1 MCTLPDIDDV
11 GVIDRDGS
19 EVVVARTVPSAHA
32 RIQISPEII
41 LGHNVVSV
49 VIALTTANR
58 PIRVWTHGHVAPNER
73 QILPHHIFVDPMDVN
88 ERQIL
93 PHHTFC

>member
-32 RIQISPEII
+32 RIQISPKII
-41 LGHNVVSV
+41 PGHNIVSV
-49 VIALTTANR
+49 VVALKPANR
-58 PIRVWTHGHVAPNER
+58 RIRVGAHSHITYQCHMIVTTYR
-73 QILPHHIFVDPMDVN
+73 QSNI
-88 ERQIL
+88 
-93 PHHTFC
+93 